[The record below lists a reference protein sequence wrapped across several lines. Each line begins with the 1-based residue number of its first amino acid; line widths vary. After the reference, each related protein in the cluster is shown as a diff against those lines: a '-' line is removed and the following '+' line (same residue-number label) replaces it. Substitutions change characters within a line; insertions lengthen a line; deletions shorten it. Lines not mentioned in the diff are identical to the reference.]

1 MELDAAQ
8 YISISG
14 SGSKGF
20 KNLIN
25 QIFIDRFNAF
35 VNTTV
40 AQDKDYSDLSQIPYE
55 HHDSPMLNIY
65 AFFCSGCEIIS
76 QLHQTVSVIQDFV
89 YEFGRFGNIHSR
101 LALK

>member
-1 MELDAAQ
+1 MELDATQ

-40 AQDKDYSDLSQIPYE
+40 TQDKDYSDLSQIPYE

-65 AFFCSGCEIIS
+65 AFFL
-76 QLHQTVSVIQDFV
+76 QWL
-89 YEFGRFGNIHSR
+89 
-101 LALK
+101 